1 MLRMKNKKVIWVI
14 GTLLFIGIFLN
25 QYYKAPSLDID
36 QVAVTTLDGTNMVVS
51 QLKGKPIV
59 VNYWATWCPP
69 CLKEFPHFEK
79 VKQDVEN
86 QVHFIMISD
95 ESIETITRFSASKPY
110 TFTYLKSVQPFSELG
125 IHSRPSTLIYN
136 ANGDLI
142 HTITGMIEEEE
153 LNHLLEEIL

>member
-1 MLRMKNKKVIWVI
+1 MKNKKVIWII
-14 GTLLFIGIFLN
+14 GTLLIVGIFLN
-25 QYYKAPSLDID
+25 EYYKAPSLEID
-36 QVAVTTLDGTNMVVS
+36 EVAVTSLDGTPFELS
-51 QLKGKPIV
+51 QFKGKPIV

-79 VKQDVEN
+79 VKQDVEGRV
-86 QVHFIMISD
+86 QFLMVSD
-95 ESIETITRFSASKPY
+95 ESIETITRFSSSKPY
-110 TFTYLKSVQPFSELG
+110 TFTYLKSALPFSELG

-153 LNHLLEEIL
+153 LNHLLLEIL